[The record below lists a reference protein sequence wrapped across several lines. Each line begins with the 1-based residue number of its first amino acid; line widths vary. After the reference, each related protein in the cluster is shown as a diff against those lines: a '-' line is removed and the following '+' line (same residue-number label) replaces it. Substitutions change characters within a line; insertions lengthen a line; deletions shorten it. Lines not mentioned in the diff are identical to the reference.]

1 MNKRMRE
8 LRTLIESKIK
18 EARALMSGENKDV
31 EKAAQI
37 MNEVDGL
44 EAEFDIEKKI
54 FEAEKSDVED
64 EAEEAVEEKAKKD
77 ANAEFA
83 KAARAG
89 FPKAMNE
96 GTAADGGYTVP
107 EDIVT
112 RIERYRDAKFSL
124 RSLVRVVPVTTKS
137 GARTFKQRKARGG
150 FQKVLEN
157 GKFAAGV
164 TPQFERLTWN
174 ISKFGGYF
182 VMTDELIEDS
192 DENIVNIVIEDIGEE
207 ARVTDNKQILA
218 VLDNADVEKTD
229 LVDIDGIKNAV
240 NVTLGQ
246 AFADTSSIVTN
257 DNGLQYLDTLVDS
270 NGNALLKASPVDPLK
285 RFLAIGFRLIPL
297 VVVPNSDLPDFAFYA
312 LTSDVA
318 LVTGKTYYTR
328 SGSGTS
334 ASPYVYT
341 AVASPDVSDIAT
353 YYEKIEKIPFIIGD
367 LNEAVVLWDRRQI
380 TLLQSNVASVGSGDD
395 AYNAFEQG
403 GRIIRADMRADYTLR
418 DAQAVVVGYIDPSE
432 AEG

>member
-31 EKAAQI
+31 EKATQI

-54 FEAEKSDVED
+54 FEAEKNDVED

-112 RIERYRDAKFSL
+112 KIERYRDAKFSL
-124 RSLVRVVPVTTKS
+124 RSLVHVVPVKTKS
-137 GARTFKQRKARGG
+137 GARTFKQRKTRTG
-150 FQKVLEN
+150 FAKVLEN

-164 TPQFERLTWN
+164 TPQFERLAWN
-174 ISKFGGYF
+174 VDKYGGYF
-182 VMTDELIEDS
+182 VLTDEVIEDS
-192 DENIVNIVIEDIGEE
+192 DENLVNIVVEDIGEE
-207 ARVTDNKQILA
+207 ARITDNVQILTEITTI
-218 VLDNADVEKTD
+218 DKTN
-229 LVDIDGIKNAV
+229 LSDIDGIKNAV

-246 AFADTSSIVTN
+246 AFADSSSIITN
-257 DNGLQYLDTLVDS
+257 DNGLQYLDTLTDS

-285 RFLAIGFRLIPL
+285 RFLAVGFRQIPL
-297 VVVPNSDLPDFAFYA
+297 VVVPNSDLANF
-312 LTSDVA
+312 TVSN
-318 LVTGKTYYTR
+318 
-328 SGSGTS
+328 
-334 ASPYVYT
+334 ASV
-341 AVASPDVSDIAT
+341 
-353 YYEKIEKIPFIIGD
+353 IPFIIGD
-367 LNEAVVLWDRRQI
+367 LYEGVVLWDRRQI
-380 TLLQSNVASVGSGDD
+380 TLLQSNVAAVEG
-395 AYNAFEQG
+395 YNAFEQG

-418 DAQAVVVGYIDPSE
+418 DSAAIVVGYINPN
-432 AEG
+432 A

>member
-8 LRTLIESKIK
+8 LRTLIESKVK

-89 FPKAMNE
+89 FPKAMSE
-96 GTAADGGYTVP
+96 GSNVDGGYTVP

-112 RIERYRDAKFSL
+112 KIERYRDAKFSL
-124 RSLVRVVPVTTKS
+124 RSLVRVVNVTTKS
-137 GARTFKQRKARGG
+137 GARTFKKRLTRTG
-150 FQKVLEN
+150 FAKVLEN
-157 GKFAAGV
+157 GKFATKQ
-164 TPQFERLTWN
+164 TPQFERLPYS
-174 ISKFGGYF
+174 IDKFGGYF
-182 VMTDELIEDS
+182 VMSDEIVEDS
-192 DENIVNIVIEDIGEE
+192 DENIVNLITEDIGEE
-207 ARVTDNKQILA
+207 ARVTDNVQILA
-218 VLDNADVEKTD
+218 VLGNETD
-229 LVDIDGIKNAV
+229 FPKVDFGSIDGIKNAV

-246 AFADTSSIVTN
+246 AFADTSAIVTN

-270 NGNALLKASPVDPLK
+270 NGNALLKSSPTDVL
-285 RFLAIGFRLIPL
+285 RQYLAIGFRQVPL
-297 VVVPNSDLPDFAFYA
+297 HVIPNSDLPNFAFYD
-312 LTSDVA
+312 LTSDESIVI
-318 LVTGKTYYTR
+318 GKTYYTR
-328 SGSGTS
+328 SGSAG
-334 ASPYVYT
+334 AYVYT
-341 AVASPDVSDIAT
+341 AVESPSSASLSS
-353 YYEKIEKIPFIIGD
+353 YYEKTEVYPFIVGD
-367 LNEAVVLWDRRQI
+367 LNEGIVLWDRRQI
-380 TLLQSNVASVGSGDD
+380 TLLQSSVAAVGSGDD

-403 GRIIRADMRADYTLR
+403 GRLIRADMRADYTAR
-418 DAQAVVVGYIDPSE
+418 DKAAVVVGYINPTEE
-432 AEG
+432 ADG

>member
-31 EKAAQI
+31 EKATQI

-112 RIERYRDAKFSL
+112 KIERYRDAKFSL
-124 RSLVRVVPVTTKS
+124 RSLVRVVPVKTKS
-137 GARTFKQRKARGG
+137 GARTFKQRKTRTG
-150 FQKVLEN
+150 FAKVLEN

-164 TPQFERLTWN
+164 TPQFERLAWN
-174 ISKFGGYF
+174 VDKYGGYF
-182 VMTDELIEDS
+182 VLTDEVIEDS
-192 DENIVNIVIEDIGEE
+192 DENLVNIVVEDIGEE
-207 ARVTDNKQILA
+207 ARITDNVQILTEITTI
-218 VLDNADVEKTD
+218 DKTN
-229 LVDIDGIKNAV
+229 LSDIDGIKNAV

-246 AFADTSSIVTN
+246 AFADSSSIITN
-257 DNGLQYLDTLVDS
+257 DNGLQYLDTLTDS

-285 RFLAIGFRLIPL
+285 RFLAVGFRLIPL
-297 VVVPNSDLPDFAFYA
+297 VVVPNSDLANF
-312 LTSDVA
+312 TVSN
-318 LVTGKTYYTR
+318 
-328 SGSGTS
+328 
-334 ASPYVYT
+334 ASV
-341 AVASPDVSDIAT
+341 
-353 YYEKIEKIPFIIGD
+353 IPFIIGD
-367 LNEAVVLWDRRQI
+367 LYEGVILWDRRQI
-380 TLLQSNVASVGSGDD
+380 TLLQSNVAAVEG
-395 AYNAFEQG
+395 YNAFEQG

-418 DAQAVVVGYIDPSE
+418 DSAAIVVGYINPN
-432 AEG
+432 A